1 MCRRIKAEAE
11 ARTGRLEEAHD
22 LRAALDALSD
32 NLEELQADIERLRDE
47 AAVIQCGN
55 PRVMQVSPPLLP
67 PVSCHFLED
76 HFNAVS
82 PADKSTLKED

>member
-11 ARTGRLEEAHD
+11 ERTGRLEEAPD

-32 NLEELQADIERLRDE
+32 NLQELQADIERLRDE

-55 PRVMQVSPPLLP
+55 PRVMQVRPPLLTP
-67 PVSCHFLED
+67 ASCFFQAD
-76 HFNAVS
+76 HVHAVA
-82 PADKSTLKED
+82 PADGRALKGQ